1 VCTQTLSGSGV
12 QSLLTLEQNR
22 EILQSTMTTFACT
35 RTIIPMKKYL
45 PTIRDF
51 ILIIFSSLIQAVALR
66 LFFIPANLA
75 SGGVSGISQIINHF
89 TGWPIGL
96 MVLIGNIPL
105 FLLGWRFLGGFK
117 FAMRTAVAILTYSV
131 LTDLLLKIPVFM
143 HYSQIL
149 INDLQGDLFL
159 NSLYGAVVGG
169 IGYGLVYRARGTS
182 GGSDILA
189 RILNH
194 WRGTSMTQSYLMV
207 DTGVILTAGF
217 VFGWKQA
224 LYAMITLY
232 VSGIVSETVLEGGG
246 TVRTAMI
253 MTRNAEAVSMRILED
268 LERGVTYL
276 EGEGAYTGSS
286 RTVLYCVITRA
297 EVVTLKTIVHEID
310 PEAFMVIGV
319 AHEAFGEGFR
329 PLKGR

>member
-1 VCTQTLSGSGV
+1 
-12 QSLLTLEQNR
+12 
-22 EILQSTMTTFACT
+22 
-35 RTIIPMKKYL
+35 
-45 PTIRDF
+45 
-51 ILIIFSSLIQAVALR
+51 LIQAVSLR
-66 LFFIPANLA
+66 IFFVPANLA
-75 SGGVSGISQIINHF
+75 SGGVSGIAQLINHF

-96 MVLIGNIPL
+96 MILIGNVPL
-105 FLLGWRFLGGFK
+105 FALGWRFLGGRR
-117 FAMRTAVAILTYSV
+117 FAMRTAFAVVLYSV
-131 LTDLLLKIPVFM
+131 FTDLLLRLPAFGPNGAAT
-143 HYSQIL
+143 SL
-149 INDLQGDLFL
+149 INELKGDIFL
-159 NSLYGAVVGG
+159 NSLYGAIFSG

-194 WRGTSMTQSYLMV
+194 WRGIPMTQSYLLV
-207 DTGVILTAGF
+207 DTVVILSAGF

-232 VSGIVSETVLEGGG
+232 VSGLVSETVLEGGG

-253 MTRNAEAVSMRILED
+253 VTNKPEDVSARVMED

-276 EGEGAYTGSS
+276 EGRGAYTGNS
-286 RTVLYCVITRA
+286 RPVLYCVVSRA

-319 AHEAFGEGFR
+319 AHEALGEGFR
-329 PLKGR
+329 PLSGK